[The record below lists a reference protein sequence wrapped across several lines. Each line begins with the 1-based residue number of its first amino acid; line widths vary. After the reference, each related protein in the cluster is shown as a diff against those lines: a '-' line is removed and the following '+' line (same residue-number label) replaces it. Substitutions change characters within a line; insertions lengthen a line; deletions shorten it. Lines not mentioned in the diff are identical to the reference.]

1 VNDKLILIITEHRQF
16 GWKINL
22 YSAIEQS
29 SESVQILGLPN
40 INEEIEKGAS
50 KAEVA
55 LWKAVN
61 DISDEALL
69 KAYVRDKDKSKIPQ
83 STIDNL
89 IRPRIEKQCSKI
101 LDLAQQTDIPL
112 YLRETP
118 SSRAVYAHNKIELLH
133 RKSRCLFNF
142 IKDERGLHYFISLTN
157 KDEEILLQEK
167 PAIVLSNEPCVVLL
181 GNKIHRVEDI
191 DSKKLIP
198 FFDKTHIDVPLSSEK
213 MYIEKFVLKTIPKY
227 DVRIE
232 GIEMIQ
238 KNPGKKAVLTLE
250 EDFQSRLALVLL
262 FHYGD
267 RRFTF
272 TPNSRK
278 RRITRLEEID
288 GRENI
293 CWFDRDLEWEKRLYD
308 HLLELNLEVLNEN
321 YFYLKQ
327 NPASLSKRRFLLVG
341 TPAQNPFW
349 GMPRR

>member
-1 VNDKLILIITEHRQF
+1 MNDKLILIITEHRQF

-22 YSAIEQS
+22 YSAVEQS

-40 INEEIEKGAS
+40 INEEIEKGATE
-50 KAEVA
+50 AEVA

-101 LDLAQQTDIPL
+101 LDLIQQTDIPV
-112 YLRETP
+112 YFRET
-118 SSRAVYAHNKIELLH
+118 SGSRAVYAHNKIELLP

-142 IKDERGLHYFISLTN
+142 IKDESGLHYFISLTN

-181 GNKIHRVEDI
+181 GNKIHRVEEI

-213 MYIEKFVLKTIPKY
+213 IYIEKFVLKTIPKY
-227 DVRIE
+227 DVRI
-232 GIEMIQ
+232 
-238 KNPGKKAVLTLE
+238 
-250 EDFQSRLALVLL
+250 
-262 FHYGD
+262 
-267 RRFTF
+267 
-272 TPNSRK
+272 
-278 RRITRLEEID
+278 
-288 GRENI
+288 
-293 CWFDRDLEWEKRLYD
+293 
-308 HLLELNLEVLNEN
+308 
-321 YFYLKQ
+321 
-327 NPASLSKRRFLLVG
+327 
-341 TPAQNPFW
+341 
-349 GMPRR
+349 